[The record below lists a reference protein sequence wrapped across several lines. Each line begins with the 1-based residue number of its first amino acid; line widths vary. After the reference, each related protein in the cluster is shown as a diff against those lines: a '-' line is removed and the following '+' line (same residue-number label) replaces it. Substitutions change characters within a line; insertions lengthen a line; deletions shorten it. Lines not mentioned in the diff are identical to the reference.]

1 VRSMLVLVGIGAACS
16 FVCGDA
22 SAQSMQEPIS
32 SVELTPFA
40 GFQYGG
46 GFETAAGRHVSLDA
60 GLDYGGVLGIRVR
73 ESWLLE
79 ALYSR
84 QEAAL
89 GGDGGPL
96 EVTVERLMGGLSEE
110 RGDGPTKY
118 FGVVLLGATRFRPRL
133 GDYTSKS
140 NFTVGLGLGFKHLFS
155 RNLGFRA
162 EARGFYV
169 RTESGGGVFCAG
181 GCLFVFSSSGLWQ
194 GDLAGGLVLAF

>member
-1 VRSMLVLVGIGAACS
+1 MLVVVGIGTAYVLA
-16 FVCGDA
+16 GGNA
-22 SAQSMQEPIS
+22 SAQPMQKALS
-32 SVELTPFA
+32 HVELTPFA

-46 GFETAAGRHVSLDA
+46 GFDTAAGRHVSLDA
-60 GLDYGGVLGIRVR
+60 GLEYGGVLGIRTGER
-73 ESWLLE
+73 WFLE

-89 GGDGGPL
+89 GSDDGPFD
-96 EVTVERLMGGLSEE
+96 VTVERLMGGLSEE
-110 RGDGPTKY
+110 RGNGPTKY
-118 FGVVLLGATRFRPRL
+118 FGVILLGATRFRPKL

-140 NFTVGLGLGFKHLFS
+140 NFTVALGLGFKHLFS

-169 RTESGGGVFCAG
+169 RTESGGGLFCAG
-181 GCLFVFSSSGLWQ
+181 GCLFVFNSSGLWQ